1 MSEGSP
7 KNSEKSAEKE
17 CMGRYIYIQG
27 DIKIYSPKIPN
38 FRFFSFTI
46 RPYCVTVTEYKQH
59 FQSRNIHDNIS
70 QYLYCR
76 LNFWLRRGLWLPQD
90 VSA

>member
-1 MSEGSP
+1 MNTGNQSVEASEMSEGSP

-38 FRFFSFTI
+38 FRFFHLLLG
-46 RPYCVTVTEYKQH
+46 PTV
-59 FQSRNIHDNIS
+59 
-70 QYLYCR
+70 
-76 LNFWLRRGLWLPQD
+76 LR
-90 VSA
+90 